1 MSHTFPLTD
10 TAKIILAP
18 DEIVGAIITLI
29 DKTQPWYRRKRTVY
43 KWDTNNRYAFFNRAR
58 RKYFDTHSNEHLSHY
73 GWRDGNFQMYEMFYA
88 ALSYDTSGV
97 VAVLQQFDTLT
108 YDEKIEMYTL
118 FFNYVEMFVDS
129 FLALDFSS
137 SEPSTTALESLRK
150 NQKALQLGYQ
160 ELERAVPHYD

>member
-1 MSHTFPLTD
+1 
-10 TAKIILAP
+10 
-18 DEIVGAIITLI
+18 
-29 DKTQPWYRRKRTVY
+29 
-43 KWDTNNRYAFFNRAR
+43 
-58 RKYFDTHSNEHLSHY
+58 
-73 GWRDGNFQMYEMFYA
+73 MYEMFYA

-129 FLALDFSS
+129 FSIVDTSLIES
-137 SEPSTTALESLRK
+137 PITALESLRK

-160 ELERAVPHYD
+160 ELEKSVPHYD

>member
-10 TAKIILAP
+10 TTKIVLTP
-18 DEIVGAIITLI
+18 DEIVAANITLI
-29 DKTQPWYRRKRTVY
+29 DKTQPWYRRRRTIY
-43 KWDTNNRYAFFNRAR
+43 RWDTNNRYVFFNRAR

-88 ALSYDTSGV
+88 ALSYDASGV

-108 YDEKIEMYTL
+108 YDEKIDMYTL
-118 FFNYVEMFVDS
+118 FFNYIGMFVDS
-129 FLALDFSS
+129 FLALDASPI
-137 SEPSTTALESLRK
+137 EPPTTALESLRK

-160 ELERAVPHYD
+160 ELGKSVPYYD